1 MVEERGQ
8 RTRVLRLSKN
18 EPWPRLEHR
27 PGRVIR
33 DARQSGPVR
42 MRTSGA
48 TSRACARERLR
59 LVRRRIS
66 YVL

>member
-33 DARQSGPVR
+33 DARQSGPV
-42 MRTSGA
+42 
-48 TSRACARERLR
+48 
-59 LVRRRIS
+59 
-66 YVL
+66 